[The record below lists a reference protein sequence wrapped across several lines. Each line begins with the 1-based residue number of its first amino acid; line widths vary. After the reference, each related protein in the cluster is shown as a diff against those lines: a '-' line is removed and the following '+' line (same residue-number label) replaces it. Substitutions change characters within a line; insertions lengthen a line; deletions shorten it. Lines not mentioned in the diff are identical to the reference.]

1 VKLLLVEDDIR
12 LGTRLKQELKRAGF
26 AVDLVNNGIDAEFQG
41 REEPYELA
49 ILDLGLPGRSG
60 FDVLKSWRQHKI
72 SLRVIILTA
81 RDNWSDRV
89 AGLKAG
95 ADDYLGKPFHTEE
108 LLARIEAL
116 FRRHQDRVEPYLEMA
131 GLILDEEQKH
141 VILPSGKCHQLSGV
155 EFRLLH
161 CFMSRPGKILSQYQ
175 LAEQIYEGGLEHE
188 SNVVEVYISRL
199 RQKIGKHYIETRRGQ
214 GYVFC
219 DSPK

>member
-1 VKLLLVEDDIR
+1 MKLLLVEDDAR

-26 AVDLVNNGIDAEFQG
+26 AVDLVDNGIDAEFQG
-41 REEPYELA
+41 IEEAYELA

-60 FDVLKSWRQHKI
+60 LDILRHWRQQKI

-116 FRRHQDRVEPYLEMA
+116 LRRHQDRAEPHLEVA
-131 GLILDEEQKH
+131 GLILDEDQKL
-141 VILPSGKCHQLSGV
+141 VTLPSGESHPLSAV

-161 CFMSRPGKILSQYQ
+161 CFMTRPGKVLSQFQ
-175 LAEQIYEGGLEHE
+175 LTEQIYEGDLDHE

-214 GYVFC
+214 GYLFC
-219 DSPK
+219 EFPK